1 MKKKDILIRKQ
12 SILMNKYMHLWMKII
27 LISALMIL
35 LA

>member
-1 MKKKDILIRKQ
+1 MKKKDILIRKRN
-12 SILMNKYMHLWMKII
+12 ILMSKYMHLWMKNI